1 MCNRTVTSVTH
12 YVFTQVERTLKLITY
27 LQEYRSRTE
36 IAEHFEISIRSVGRY
51 INLLVQLGF
60 KVNRL
65 MRKYHYFK
73 ITNTK
78 DFFHNLG
85 RQHNKREIVLS

>member
-1 MCNRTVTSVTH
+1 MKLIIRQLTRSTMCNRTVTSVTH
-12 YVFTQVERTLKLITY
+12 NVFTRVERVLKLITY
-27 LQEYRSRTE
+27 AKYRSRKE
-36 IAEHFEISIRSVGRY
+36 IAKHLEISIRSVGHY

-65 MRKYHYFK
+65 MRKYHFFK

-78 DFFHNLG
+78 EFFQLD
-85 RQHNKREIVLS
+85 